1 MPWVNQTTQRP
12 PLTTWFTVQWSE
24 KPSAHGHHQIRR
36 RLLPRRRPNPRIA
49 SPTLFTGASLSLG
62 LNQLHGS
69 RQHNSSH
76 LRRCQQ
82 ERDHRKWTASP
93 APIRNGR
100 NRSLNQHHASRRPFV
115 HPVQQPFNKGG
126 NNAIPA
132 GVSYGGSHYTTASA
146 EERRLTDLSG
156 GRCLNVDRLVNSTA
170 RDPSCATLPP

>member
-1 MPWVNQTTQRP
+1 MSRFCMPWVNQTTQRP

-115 HPVQQPFNKGG
+115 HPVQQGRQRCDTGWRFLWWFSLHNRVRRGA
-126 NNAIPA
+126 AID
-132 GVSYGGSHYTTASA
+132 GSQRRQML
-146 EERRLTDLSG
+146 ERRQVG
-156 GRCLNVDRLVNSTA
+156 
-170 RDPSCATLPP
+170 